1 MLFNTAA
8 FACFFIVFFG
18 LYRLLP
24 LTKDPKLLLLL
35 VGSFFFY
42 ASWDYRF
49 IPLLLGTGYPIIR
62 SSRFLPQLERLAPIP
77 WISVRR
83 GFFLIGA
90 GLFKKTVADLLAPV
104 ADRAFSSHGPLSA
117 LDAWTSA
124 LAFTGQ
130 IYGDFSGY
138 TDIAIG
144 SAALLGFH
152 IPDNFNLPYL
162 STSPV
167 DFWKRWHISLSSWLR
182 DYLYIS
188 LGGNRSHRSR
198 NLMLT
203 MLLGGLWY
211 GVGFPFIVWGFYHGA
226 LLVGTHLLIRRFPA
240 LDRKLDASTLG
251 RTGKIAV
258 TFYLTL
264 LGWILFRAD
273 DLRSALR
280 IGMAMHRPEV
290 PSVIDR
296 AALTTLL
303 LTAAAIVVCHLV
315 DHFGHTRRDA
325 PPSPAAEDSSPLGTL
340 AAGLLGLAVSLGLVR
355 AAAAIAVSVD
365 ALAFGPTHPRIQQVI
380 ELLPVLA
387 QKRRPAAVAIGSS
400 QLWNGFAP
408 EIVDAELARA
418 GKSITSY
425 NLGFDGLGPSTAE
438 RMLARLHAAYAATGE
453 RPALL
458 ILEFTP
464 FLATRKARLTGFSD
478 EPNMQLGTEA
488 SFAEEAKFDLGKA
501 LGAMASHYLLGGLSA
516 SRFKSFIEGKIYGEF
531 SPCGLT
537 PVTGSKAAQA
547 ATDALC
553 RDLMKVFPEGL
564 PAWSDDDR
572 GFRRLVYRE
581 TIESYKGMVGHWMRD
596 PDLLF
601 RDFERQNKAVDLVE
615 LDFDPEL
622 VAEFIRAVLQAKA
635 LSPRVFVFSS
645 PVNPAWVKRST
656 EGKERF
662 LKTAARI
669 ERETGIEVV
678 DWTEDPAF
686 EPDDFIDT
694 THLNQLTGAQKFSKM
709 IASRLKELL

>member
-8 FACFFIVFFG
+8 FAGFFLVFFG

-49 IPLLLGTGYPIIR
+49 IPLLLGTGYPILR

-77 WISVRR
+77 WVSVRR

-117 LDAWTSA
+117 LEAWTSA

-138 TDIAIG
+138 TDIALG
-144 SAALLGFH
+144 SAALVGFH
-152 IPDNFNLPYL
+152 IPDHFNLPYL
-162 STSPV
+162 ATSPV

-182 DYLYIS
+182 DYLYIP
-188 LGGNRSHRSR
+188 LGGDRSHRYR

-211 GVGFPFIVWGFYHGA
+211 GAGS
-226 LLVGTHLLIRRFPA
+226 LLI
-240 LDRKLDASTLG
+240 
-251 RTGKIAV
+251 V
-258 TFYLTL
+258 
-264 LGWILFRAD
+264 
-273 DLRSALR
+273 
-280 IGMAMHRPEV
+280 MAMHRSEV
-290 PSVIDR
+290 PSVLDR
-296 AALTTLL
+296 ATLTTLL
-303 LTAAAIVVCHLV
+303 LTATAIVACHLI
-315 DHFGHTRRDA
+315 DSFGHRRRTA
-325 PPSPAAEDSSPLGTL
+325 PSSSDKAPAAADSSPLGML
-340 AAGLLGLAVSLGLVR
+340 AAGLLVLAVSLGLVR
-355 AAAAIAVSVD
+355 AAAAIAVSAD

-387 QKRRPAAVAIGSS
+387 QKRRPAAIALGGS

-464 FLATRKARLTGFSD
+464 SLATRKARLAGWTD
-478 EPNMQLGTEA
+478 EPDMLLGTEA
-488 SFAEEAKFDLGKA
+488 SFIEDAKRDLGKT
-501 LGAMASHYLLGGLSA
+501 LGAISYHYLLGGLSA
-516 SRFKSFIEGKIYGEF
+516 SRFKSFSEAKIYGEF

-537 PVTGSKAAQA
+537 HVTGARAAQA
-547 ATDALC
+547 ATEALC
-553 RDLMKVFPEGL
+553 RDLMKVFPEGV

-581 TIESYKGMVGHWMRD
+581 TAESYKVMAGHLMRD
-596 PDLLF
+596 PDLLS
-601 RDFERQNKAVDLVE
+601 RDFAWRDKAVDLVG
-615 LDFDPEL
+615 LDFDPAL

-645 PVNPAWVKRST
+645 PVNPAWVKRSA
-656 EGKERF
+656 EGNERF
-662 LKTAARI
+662 LKTAALI

-678 DWTEDPAF
+678 DWSEDPAF

-694 THLNQLTGAQKFSKM
+694 THLNQLTGAQKFSRM
-709 IASRLKELL
+709 IASRLKQLL